1 MSTYVRVRSHD
12 ERADLDW
19 RVSWLTGWA
28 RTNGLTFGQVV
39 AESRFRAETAP
50 ARFGPGVVRPIC
62 QGDCCEASRSA
73 GALWVAHLQAA
84 LAGQGRQVV
93 VVDSGDTPR

>member
-1 MSTYVRVRSHD
+1 MVWHLGGWLPRVDSG
-12 ERADLDW
+12 L
-19 RVSWLTGWA
+19 
-28 RTNGLTFGQVV
+28 NGN
-39 AESRFRAETAP
+39 R